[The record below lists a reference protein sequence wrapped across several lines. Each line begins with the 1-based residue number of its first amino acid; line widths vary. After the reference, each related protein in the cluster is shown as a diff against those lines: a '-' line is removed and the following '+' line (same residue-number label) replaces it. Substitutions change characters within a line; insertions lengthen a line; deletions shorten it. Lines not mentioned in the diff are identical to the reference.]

1 MEISIFSFLKLRRN
15 LVMNKRLMQYYD
27 EAQLLNDMAPPSTV
41 STDFSD
47 VNPSIL
53 QAVEEFIELW

>member
-1 MEISIFSFLKLRRN
+1 
-15 LVMNKRLMQYYD
+15 MQYYD
-27 EAQLLNDMAPPSTV
+27 EAQLLNDMAPSSTV